1 MDILVSHLSQIRSF
15 LTMISL
21 GQSRNFQSR
30 SPVHVLKRNTTH
42 LLVGFFHFHD
52 CNPKLQPYGRS
63 VDILLRLTSL
73 VHETHVLA
81 PAGIERVSSET
92 HHSSVTGRDVAIHY
106 IRRK

>member
-42 LLVGFFHFHD
+42 LLVGSFHFHD
-52 CNPKLQPYGRS
+52 C
-63 VDILLRLTSL
+63 
-73 VHETHVLA
+73 
-81 PAGIERVSSET
+81 
-92 HHSSVTGRDVAIHY
+92 
-106 IRRK
+106 